1 MLPRVPPGEKTTP
14 LQYGN
19 TVFLLYDSWYPSVTI
34 YTVIQVSNLSKAYGT
49 QTVFDDVGFTVN
61 AGERIGLVGKNGS
74 GKTTLLRMIIGE
86 ARPDTGAISIPNSY
100 RVGYLSQ
107 HLRFNKDTVL
117 KEACLGLPPV
127 EDGRDESY
135 KAEAVLMGLGFSM
148 EDFSRQPI
156 DLSGG
161 FQVRLNLAKLL
172 VSEPN
177 LLLLDEPTNY
187 LDIVSIRWLTR
198 FLKEWKEE
206 LILITHDREFMD
218 GVTTH
223 TMGIHRNKIRKMA
236 GPTHK
241 YYEQILTE
249 EEVYEQTRIK
259 EEKKRSETEQFI
271 NRFRAQATRAR
282 LVQSKIKALR
292 RHERLEKMSAIKDLE
307 FEFVVAPFTGKCLV
321 DAKDI
326 SFSFAQ
332 EGPPLI
338 SGLNLNIGKKDRI
351 AVIGR
356 NGKGKTTLLS
366 LLAGELQPLTGEV
379 HHHAQLK
386 LAYFGQTNIQRL
398 SPEKTVE
405 EEILDVQPDHS
416 RGAARKVCGIMMF
429 EGDSALK
436 KVSVLSGGE
445 KSRVLLG
452 KLIVSPANLL
462 LLDEPTNHLDMES
475 VDSLLAAIDAF
486 KGAVVIVTHSEM
498 ILSAIASRLIV
509 FDEGKV
515 TLFEGTYQDFLD
527 KGGWKDETVTVR
539 SVPHSAQKGN
549 GTRRKDLKRMK
560 AEVINSRSRTLSP
573 LQSRI
578 SEVEEE
584 ITLLEQRLG
593 QDTQALIDASSKGH
607 GESIRLLTGAIHES
621 RKKIDTLFDELETL
635 TNQLATKSREFAER
649 LEALKGAEG

>member
-1 MLPRVPPGEKTTP
+1 
-14 LQYGN
+14 
-19 TVFLLYDSWYPSVTI
+19 
-34 YTVIQVSNLSKAYGT
+34 
-49 QTVFDDVGFTVN
+49 VGFTVN
-61 AGERIGLVGKNGS
+61 AGERIGLVGRNGS
-74 GKTTLLRMIIGE
+74 GKTTLLRMITGE
-86 ARPDTGAISIPNSY
+86 AKPDAGAISIPNNY

-107 HLRFNKDTVL
+107 HLQFKKNTVL

-135 KAEAVLMGLGFSM
+135 KAEAVLMGLGFSI
-148 EDFSRQPI
+148 EDFSRQPL

-198 FLKEWKEE
+198 FLKEWKGE
-206 LILITHDREFMD
+206 LVLITHDREFMD
-218 GVTTH
+218 RVTTH
-223 TMGIHRNKIRKMA
+223 TMGIHRNKMRKMA
-236 GPTHK
+236 GPTDK
-241 YYEQILTE
+241 YYLQILTE
-249 EEVYEQTRIK
+249 EEVYEQTRLN
-259 EEKKRSETEQFI
+259 EEKKRTETEQFI

-282 LVQSKIKALR
+282 LVQSKIKSLQ
-292 RHERLEKMSAIKDLE
+292 RHERLEKMSTIKDLE
-307 FEFVVAPFTGKCLV
+307 FEFVAAPFTGKCLL
-321 DAKDI
+321 DAKNI
-326 SFSFAQ
+326 SFAFTP
-332 EGPPLI
+332 EGPPHI
-338 SGLNLNIGKKDRI
+338 DGLNLTVGKKDRI
-351 AVIGR
+351 AVIGK
-356 NGKGKTTLLS
+356 NGKGKTTLLN

-379 HHHAQLK
+379 NHHSQLR

-405 EEILDVQPDHS
+405 EEILDVQPTYN

-429 EGDSALK
+429 EGNSALK

-527 KGGWKDETVTVR
+527 RGGWKDEVLPVR
-539 SVPHSAQKGN
+539 SVQHSGQKGN

-560 AEVINSRSRTLSP
+560 AEVINNRSRALSP

-578 SEVEEE
+578 SKVEEE
-584 ITLLEQRLG
+584 ITLLEQGLG
-593 QDTQALIDASSKGH
+593 QDTQALIDASVKGD
-607 GESIRLLTGAIHES
+607 GESIRLLTGSIHES
-621 RKKIDTLFDELETL
+621 RKKIDARFDELEML
-635 TNQLATKSREFAER
+635 TDQLATKSREFEER
-649 LEALKGAEG
+649 LEALKGAEE

>member
-1 MLPRVPPGEKTTP
+1 
-14 LQYGN
+14 
-19 TVFLLYDSWYPSVTI
+19 
-34 YTVIQVSNLSKAYGT
+34 VIQVSNLSKSYGT
-49 QTVFDDVGFTVN
+49 QVVFDDVGFTVN
-61 AGERIGLVGKNGS
+61 AGERIGLVGRNGS
-74 GKTTLLRMIIGE
+74 GKTTLLRMITGE
-86 ARPDTGAISIPNSY
+86 AKPDAGAISIPNNY

-107 HLRFNKDTVL
+107 HLQFSEDTVL

-148 EDFSRQPI
+148 EDFSRQPR

-187 LDIVSIRWLTR
+187 LDIVSIRWLSR
-198 FLKEWKEE
+198 FLKEWRGE
-206 LILITHDREFMD
+206 LVLITHDREFMD

-223 TMGIHRNKIRKMA
+223 TMGIHRNKMRKIA
-236 GPTHK
+236 GHTDK
-241 YYEQILTE
+241 YYLQILSE
-249 EEVYEQTRIK
+249 EEVYEQTRLN
-259 EEKKRSETEQFI
+259 EEKKRTETEQFI

-282 LVQSKIKALR
+282 LVQSKIKSLQ

-307 FEFVVAPFTGKCLV
+307 FEFVAAPFTGKCLI

-326 SFSFAQ
+326 SFSFSP

-338 SGLNLNIGKKDRI
+338 NGLNLTVGKKDRI

-356 NGKGKTTLLS
+356 NGKGKTTLLN

-379 HHHAQLK
+379 HHHSQLK

-405 EEILDVQPDHS
+405 EEILDIQPDHN

-436 KVSVLSGGE
+436 KVRVLSGGE

-498 ILSAIASRLIV
+498 ILNATASRLIV
-509 FDEGKV
+509 FDEGKT

-527 KGGWKDETVTVR
+527 KGGWKDEVLPVR
-539 SVPHSAQKGN
+539 SVQHCGQKGN
-549 GTRRKDLKRMK
+549 GARRKDLKRMK

-573 LQSRI
+573 LQARI
-578 SEVEEE
+578 SGAEEE
-584 ITLLEQRLG
+584 ITLLEQKFG
-593 QDTQALIDASSKGH
+593 QDTQALIDASVKGN
-607 GESIRLLTGAIHES
+607 GESIRLLTRSIHES
-621 RKKIDTLFDELETL
+621 RTKIDALFDELETL
-635 TNQLATKSREFAER
+635 TDELATKSREFEER

>member
-1 MLPRVPPGEKTTP
+1 
-14 LQYGN
+14 
-19 TVFLLYDSWYPSVTI
+19 
-34 YTVIQVSNLSKAYGT
+34 VIQVSNLSKAYGT
-49 QTVFDDVGFTVN
+49 QVVFDDVGFTVN
-61 AGERIGLVGKNGS
+61 AGERIGLVGRNGS
-74 GKTTLLRMIIGE
+74 GKTTLLRMITGE
-86 ARPDTGAISIPNSY
+86 AKPDAGAISIPNNY

-107 HLRFNKDTVL
+107 HLQFSEDEVL
-117 KEACLGLPPV
+117 REVCLGLPPV

-135 KAEAVLMGLGFSM
+135 KAEAVLMGLGFSI
-148 EDFSRQPI
+148 EDFSRQPR

-198 FLKEWKEE
+198 FLKEWKGE
-206 LILITHDREFMD
+206 LVLITHDREFMD
-218 GVTTH
+218 RVTTH
-223 TMGIHRNKIRKMA
+223 TMGIHRNKMRKMA
-236 GPTHK
+236 GPTDK
-241 YYEQILTE
+241 YYLQILTE
-249 EEVYEQTRIK
+249 EEVYEQTRLN
-259 EEKKRSETEQFI
+259 EEKKRTETEQFI

-282 LVQSKIKALR
+282 LVQSKIKSLQ
-292 RHERLEKMSAIKDLE
+292 RHERLEKMSTIKDLE
-307 FEFVVAPFTGKCLV
+307 FEFVAAPFTGKCLI

-326 SFSFAQ
+326 SFAFTP

-338 SGLNLNIGKKDRI
+338 DGLNLTVGKKDRI
-351 AVIGR
+351 AVIGK
-356 NGKGKTTLLS
+356 NGKGKTTLLN

-379 HHHAQLK
+379 NHHSQLR

-405 EEILDVQPDHS
+405 EEILDVQPTYN

-429 EGDSALK
+429 GGDSALK

-527 KGGWKDETVTVR
+527 RGGWKDEVLPVR
-539 SVPHSAQKGN
+539 SVQHSRQKGN
-549 GTRRKDLKRMK
+549 GARRKDLKRMK
-560 AEVINSRSRTLSP
+560 AEVINNRSRTLSP
-573 LQSRI
+573 LQARI
-578 SEVEEE
+578 SEVEKE
-584 ITLLEQRLG
+584 ITLLEQGLG
-593 QDTQALIDASSKGH
+593 QDTQSLIDASVKGD
-607 GESIRLLTGAIHES
+607 GESIRLLTGSIHES
-621 RKKIDTLFDELETL
+621 RKKIDARFDELEKL
-635 TNQLATKSREFAER
+635 TDQLAAKSKEFEDK

>member
-1 MLPRVPPGEKTTP
+1 
-14 LQYGN
+14 
-19 TVFLLYDSWYPSVTI
+19 
-34 YTVIQVSNLSKAYGT
+34 VIQISNLSKAYGT
-49 QTVFDDVGFTVN
+49 QIVFDDVGFTVN
-61 AGERIGLVGKNGS
+61 AGERIGLVGRNGS
-74 GKTTLLRMIIGE
+74 GKTTLLRMITGE
-86 ARPDTGAISIPNSY
+86 AKPDAGAISIPNNY

-107 HLRFNKDTVL
+107 HLQFSEDTVL
-117 KEACLGLPPV
+117 KEGCLGLPPV

-148 EDFSRQPI
+148 EDFSRQPP

-198 FLKEWKEE
+198 FLKEWKGE

-223 TMGIHRNKIRKMA
+223 TMGIHRNKIRKIA

-241 YYEQILTE
+241 YYHQILSE
-249 EEVYEQTRIK
+249 EEVYEQTRLN
-259 EEKKRSETEQFI
+259 EEKKRTEAEQFI

-282 LVQSKIKALR
+282 LVQSKIKALQ

-307 FEFVVAPFTGKCLV
+307 FEFVAAPFTGKCLI

-326 SFSFAQ
+326 SFSFSE

-338 SGLNLNIGKKDRI
+338 DGLNITIGKKDRI
-351 AVIGR
+351 AVIGK
-356 NGKGKTTLLS
+356 NGKGKTTLLN

-379 HHHAQLK
+379 RHHLQMR

-405 EEILDVQPDHS
+405 EEILDIQPDHN
-416 RGAARKVCGIMMF
+416 RGAARKICGIMMF

-436 KVSVLSGGE
+436 KIRVLSGGE

-486 KGAVVIVTHSEM
+486 EGAVVIVTHSEM
-498 ILSAIASRLIV
+498 ILSAIASWLIV
-509 FDEGKV
+509 FDEGKAKV
-515 TLFEGTYQDFLD
+515 FEGTYQDFLD
-527 KGGWKDETVTVR
+527 RVGWKDEAVPVR
-539 SVPHSAQKGN
+539 SVRNSGQKDN
-549 GTRRKDLKRMK
+549 GTSRKDLKRMK
-560 AEVINSRSRTLSP
+560 AEVINNRSRTLSP
-573 LQSRI
+573 LQTRI

-584 ITLLEQRLG
+584 ITLLEQGLG
-593 QDTQALIDASSKGH
+593 QDTQALIDASVTGD
-607 GESIRLLTGAIHES
+607 GESIRQLTGSIHKS
-621 RKKIDTLFDELETL
+621 RKKIDILFDELEML
-635 TNQLATKSREFAER
+635 TDQLATKSREFEER

>member
-1 MLPRVPPGEKTTP
+1 
-14 LQYGN
+14 
-19 TVFLLYDSWYPSVTI
+19 
-34 YTVIQVSNLSKAYGT
+34 VIQVGNLSKSYGT
-49 QTVFDDVGFTVN
+49 QVVFDDVGFTVN
-61 AGERIGLVGKNGS
+61 SGERIGLVGRNGS
-74 GKTTLLRMIIGE
+74 GKTTLLRMITGE
-86 ARPDTGAISIPNSY
+86 AKPDAGAIGIPNNY

-107 HLRFNKDTVL
+107 HLQFSEDTVL

-135 KAEAVLMGLGFSM
+135 KAEAVLMGLGFPA
-148 EDFSRQPI
+148 EDFSRRPS

-198 FLKEWKEE
+198 FLKEWKGE

-218 GVTTH
+218 RITTH
-223 TMGIHRNKIRKMA
+223 TMGIHRNKMRKIA

-241 YYEQILTE
+241 YYLQILTE
-249 EEVYEQTRIK
+249 EEVYEQTRLN
-259 EEKKRSETEQFI
+259 EERKRTETEQFI

-282 LVQSKIKALR
+282 LVQSKIKALQ
-292 RHERLEKMSAIKDLE
+292 RHERLEKMSTIKDLE
-307 FEFVVAPFTGKCLV
+307 FEFVAAPFTGKCLI

-326 SFSFAQ
+326 SFSFAPD
-332 EGPPLI
+332 GPPLI
-338 SGLNLNIGKKDRI
+338 SGVNITVGKKDRI
-351 AVIGR
+351 AVIGK
-356 NGKGKTTLLS
+356 NGKGKTTLLN

-379 HHHAQLK
+379 RHHSQLK

-405 EEILDVQPDHS
+405 EEILDIQPDHN
-416 RGAARKVCGIMMF
+416 RGAARKICGIMMF
-429 EGDSALK
+429 EGDNALK
-436 KVSVLSGGE
+436 KVNVLSGGE

-527 KGGWKDETVTVR
+527 KGGWKDEAVTFR
-539 SVPHSAQKGN
+539 SIQHSGQKGN

-560 AEVINSRSRTLSP
+560 AELINNRSRTLSP
-573 LQSRI
+573 LQTRI

-584 ITLLEQRLG
+584 ITLLEQKFG
-593 QDTQALIDASSKGH
+593 QDTQALIDASVKGN

-621 RKKIDTLFDELETL
+621 RKQIDTLFDELEML
-635 TNQLATKSREFAER
+635 TDQLATKSREYEER